1 MKQKESLILTPTVTR
16 KVVSAHGQG
25 DTRVHGKSSSPFKK
39 ACLVLKIWSLEIY
52 WIICRFAKA
61 FEYFTAFIVILNVGI
76 LTADTFDIVSV
87 YAGWFVSAL
96 DSVFL
101 GIFLMEFMLKFIVSG
116 HLYFKSLWN
125 VLDFILLLID
135 LVEMFMESM
144 EAEGSVTGFSAL
156 RIFKGL
162 RAARALRVLRIIRNL
177 QSYQLIL
184 STCRQSL
191 PSMSSIILLMVLF
204 MLMFCVIFRETFS
217 ETDPERFGS
226 IFSTLFTLFQLLTV
240 DDWFLIYTTS
250 RARGAAG
257 IIIYL
262 IPYIFLMNYI
272 LLNLVISVF
281 VDNFK
286 IAIKNRKAERQR
298 IEETEEFLDVDEDE
312 VQSQMKIDLDT
323 SAPETNEK
331 VHQETLQSSSLR
343 YSKRKAEL
351 MARSLQI
358 LAAIEESQQTLR
370 SQSALMNKLFVKAF
384 EVAQISQYY
393 QSEGTK
399 ANLTRAEIVIIK
411 CIQTFHLHE
420 QFHEE
425 SRGLPKYTIKDLVDQ
440 ELYTGL
446 RGRDSHHLVAFDI
459 SAQRRTG
466 ITMEDHRL
474 ARLKTRHSKYPPLDI
489 FAHWILES
497 KFFSNMVML
506 LIFLNSIIQ
515 LIQAEIFDKM
525 EPHFQIL
532 AIVLDILESGILGIF
547 FLEIL
552 LKWLD
557 NFWQFWKS
565 SWNIFDFCVTILSF
579 IPEIL
584 KATSNSQ
591 MVHLSFLKYFRK
603 LRVLRCLKV
612 VSKYRP
618 VRVVVLAISRSFK
631 AVANIYLLLF
641 VFMFIFALA
650 GMNIFQNY
658 NRSSAEGL
666 VFSESFSDLSAAFI
680 TLFMIFTLDNWHAL
694 LSEVQKVPELDSI
707 TCSLYIIFWI
717 FIGSFIFRNIFIG
730 IMTNTFNSVRSEL
743 SKVVEQIEMQHKT
756 DLFKAEIIKRWETS
770 LGPTQLPFLVSMRHF
785 LLYMFA
791 PLSRLAIIPEEHEE
805 SLSTKESSLSM
816 TSSAHNK
823 KEKLDWETYVEEN
836 MQAMWLQKEDEKV
849 MWPKDLL
856 LRYYVLMKTLQDI
869 LDTRMELQNLL
880 VQLLLNMQDSFSS
893 KESSPSFSS

>member
-177 QSYQLIL
+177 QSYQLVL

-425 SRGLPKYTIKDLVDQ
+425 SRGLPKYTIKDLV
-440 ELYTGL
+440 
-446 RGRDSHHLVAFDI
+446 AFDI

-515 LIQAEIFDKM
+515 LIQAVFLPYPNKYDDMQYMVHCFIYLEIFDKM

-565 SWNIFDFCVTILSF
+565 SWNIFDFCVTILVSAMKLCSF

-756 DLFKAEIIKRWETS
+756 DLFKAEIIKR
-770 LGPTQLPFLVSMRHF
+770 R
-785 LLYMFA
+785 
-791 PLSRLAIIPEEHEE
+791 LSQPKIPVLAIIPEEHEE

-893 KESSPSFSS
+893 KEPSPSFSS